1 MVNKTMIHETVIR
14 DIADVASDARRI
26 ADGSLEPNRPS
37 SRRSFSSISKASQ
50 GLTMVFPLLVDRS
63 LSIETATMI
72 AKAKER
78 KCVTMLQML
87 FSAICIT
94 SSKDGFDH
102 ISKVH
107 KNLDLGR
114 MNVDDFMV
122 YMDNLIEEGAIK
134 VIDQKKYQAVI
145 EDFKTMEFP
154 MTDPINENS
163 LESFKVHHNADGIR
177 VVQEIFGSAFTP
189 SQANSLSNN
198 VTHIRGS
205 LHRLTNQ
212 RQAAHDADVARNYKD
227 LTTAQKNLNDLLQ
240 NQLLDSDTRKANE
253 IVPTMMIVRFVST
266 SPDSSAPITE
276 EIVVGVKVKI
286 YPIDTQDVI
295 NRITIKN
302 EDKNGLLKFI
312 KATTRETSFLKDLLF
327 AIDKAKIDA
336 LSQSRR
342 GSSSKL
348 WKVLERRST
357 KSKIRRFFFM
367 NNDASAISSLAISKE
382 TAEYLKK
389 MEGIDIMNPRTTLQI
404 TTAYNLISLVIADET
419 LEVCDWYWDGDNLFE
434 RVSFNALEREASD
447 NSYKKVINLM
457 TKMAR

>member
-1 MVNKTMIHETVIR
+1 MINKTTIHETVIR
-14 DIADVASDARRI
+14 DIVDIVTDAKKVT
-26 ADGSLEPNRPS
+26 DDTMELNKPS
-37 SRRSFSSISKASQ
+37 SRRSFGSISKASQ

-63 LSIETATMI
+63 LSIETASMI

-78 KCVTMLQML
+78 KCVTMLQIL

-94 SSKDGFDH
+94 DSKDGFEH

-107 KNLDLGR
+107 KNLDIGR
-114 MNVDDFMV
+114 INVDDFIV
-122 YMDNLIEEGAIK
+122 YMDNLVDEGAIQI
-134 VIDQKKYQAVI
+134 IDQKKYQAVM

-154 MTDPINENS
+154 MTDPINEES
-163 LESFKVHHNADGIR
+163 LESYKVHHDANGLK
-177 VVQEIFGSAFTP
+177 VVKESIGKDTANIFK
-189 SQANSLSNN
+189 N
-198 VTHIRGS
+198 
-205 LHRLTNQ
+205 LT
-212 RQAAHDADVARNYKD
+212 D
-227 LTTAQKNLNDLLQ
+227 AQKNTNMLLQ
-240 NQLLDSDTRKANE
+240 QQLIDTDTRKANE
-253 IVPTMMIVRFVST
+253 IIPTMMIVRYVSN
-266 SPDSSAPITE
+266 SPGNSVPIPE

-286 YPIDTQDVI
+286 YPVDTQDVI
-295 NRITIKN
+295 NRISVKN
-302 EDKNGLLKFI
+302 EDKNGILKFI
-312 KATTRETSFLKDLLF
+312 KATTRETSFLKDFLF

-389 MEGIDIMNPRTTLQI
+389 MEGIDIKNPRTALQI
-404 TTAYNLISLVIADET
+404 TTAYNLISLIIVDET
-419 LEVCDWYWDGDNLFE
+419 LEVCDWYWDGTEEMFE
-434 RVSFNALEREASD
+434 QVSFNALEREASD

-457 TKMAR
+457 TKMTR